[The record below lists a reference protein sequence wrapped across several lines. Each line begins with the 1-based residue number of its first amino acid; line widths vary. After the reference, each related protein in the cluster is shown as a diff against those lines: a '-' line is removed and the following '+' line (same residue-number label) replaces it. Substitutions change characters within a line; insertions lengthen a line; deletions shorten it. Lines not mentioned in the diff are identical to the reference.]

1 MPPFFSVWGETLVM
15 ENVYRPGE
23 DSYLLARHVRRLVHG
38 EVLDIGTGA
47 GIQAVEA
54 AVKPEVSRVVAVD
67 VSPAA
72 VEAAKRRAESGGV
85 VGKIEFI
92 RSDLFENV
100 EGVFD
105 WIVFNPPYL
114 PSEGDAD
121 EASWTGGETGA
132 ETVRRFLHDAH
143 KHLKKRGSVLMVY
156 SGHSGLD
163 EDDFRGYVVEK
174 LDELSLF
181 FETLFCVALTPS

>member
-38 EVLDIGTGA
+38 EVLDMGTGS

-72 VEAAKRRAESGGV
+72 VEAAKRRAESRGV

-121 EASWTGGETGA
+121 EASWAGGETGA

-143 KHLKKRGSVLMVY
+143 SHLKKRGSVLMVY